1 VAAGT
6 PTPRRRL
13 EFGPRAYER
22 IAWAALATLTLIVFT
37 GAAVRLT
44 DSGLGCPDW
53 PRCHGKPYPPLDTN
67 AMIEFGNR
75 LVSIPVT
82 IAVALAV
89 FGAYRRVPRRN
100 DLIAWAWLL
109 PAGVVA
115 QAALGAL
122 TVKGDLEYGWVMAHF
137 GLSML
142 IAIAAVGLV
151 WLARHEPGW
160 RPRST
165 DRVSVWSVR
174 ALGAVGALAVVSG
187 VFATAAGPHSGGE
200 AGQTVSRFVLRGGDT
215 FSWVVHRHGN
225 FSWALGVATIAVL
238 VLLHVRHADI
248 GLRRSVAAVGV
259 LVAAQ
264 GTVGLLQYHNQLP
277 AELVWLHVVLVTLTW
292 LALIWSVAWAGR
304 LGPGRATARAS
315 RRSEDVGDRGAQQ
328 VHV

>member
-1 VAAGT
+1 MARGES
-6 PTPRRRL
+6 TPRRRL
-13 EFGPRAYER
+13 TFSPRAYER
-22 IAWAALATLTLIVFT
+22 ITWAALATLTLIVFT

-53 PRCHGKPYPPLDTN
+53 PRCHGKPYPPLDAN
-67 AMIEFGNR
+67 ALIEFGNR
-75 LVSIPVT
+75 MVSIPVT
-82 IAVALAV
+82 IAVVLAV
-89 FGAYRRVPRRN
+89 FGAYRRVPRRD

-122 TVKGDLEYGWVMAHF
+122 TVKGELEYGWVMAHF

-142 IAIAAVGLV
+142 MAIAAVGLV

-160 RPRST
+160 RPRSS

-174 ALGAVGALAVVSG
+174 ALAVVGAAAVTSG

-215 FSWVVHRHGN
+215 LSWVVHRHGN
-225 FSWALGVATIAVL
+225 FSWLLGIATIAVF
-238 VLLHVRHADI
+238 VLLTLRGADA
-248 GLRRSVAAVGV
+248 GLRRSVAVVGA

-264 GTVGLLQYHNQLP
+264 GVVGLLQYHNRLP
-277 AELVWLHVVLVTLTW
+277 AELVWLHVVLATLTW

-304 LGPGRATARAS
+304 LAANHAATQRAAGS
-315 RRSEDVGDRGAQQ
+315 GEVGDRRAQQ